1 MNIYRGGFF
10 RSALDTATVSRLSK
24 VFAWREIRSLA
35 SIYSFNYERKEVGVE
50 GIGSERETSDGIGRY
65 VRFHS
70 AWSNMKHRYI
80 EWFQLHEQNLAE
92 TVNSSLRSAVQAIS
106 WSRAG

>member
-10 RSALDTATVSRLSK
+10 RSALDTATVLSK

-50 GIGSERETSDGIGRY
+50 VYRERARNERWHWKICSISQRL
-65 VRFHS
+65 
-70 AWSNMKHRYI
+70 
-80 EWFQLHEQNLAE
+80 EQHEAQ
-92 TVNSSLRSAVQAIS
+92 IH
-106 WSRAG
+106 